1 MRHQQNPFRS
11 IPWARHLRPRKGIDM
26 SRANFNRNESGSAIV
41 YDIVPIPA
49 DQVKVI
55 GSGTTAL
62 VLQTVVIFFLG
73 LIPTFLLALA
83 IGVFAIPVAI
93 AIPVLFWRWSVR
105 HKSRALG
112 TRQKAQV
119 SIQDDTI
126 RIAREDG
133 TVTVPAKQI
142 RRLLI
147 GNTYDKNRGPDDLI
161 VTTNPSTGQIAG
173 AAMRANLQQK
183 LPKFCFSLEL
193 QHGNDTALIVDGLD
207 ELTASNLLDDMSKDL
222 QMA

>member
-1 MRHQQNPFRS
+1 MTTT
-11 IPWARHLRPRKGIDM
+11 
-26 SRANFNRNESGSAIV
+26 RANFDRNESGNAIV

-49 DQVKVI
+49 DQIKVF
-55 GSGTTAL
+55 GSGTTTL
-62 VLQTVVIFFLG
+62 VLQTIVIFFLG

-83 IGVFAIPVAI
+83 VGFLAIPVAI
-93 AIPVLFWRWSVR
+93 AIPVLFWRWSLR
-105 HKSRALG
+105 HKARSLG

-126 RIAREDG
+126 RISREDG

-147 GNTYDKNRGPDDLI
+147 GNTYDKNSAPDSMV

-183 LPKFCFSLEL
+183 IPKVCFSLEL
-193 QHGNDTALIVDGLD
+193 QHGNESALIVDGLD

>member
-1 MRHQQNPFRS
+1 MTTT
-11 IPWARHLRPRKGIDM
+11 
-26 SRANFNRNESGSAIV
+26 RANFDRNESGNAIV

-49 DQVKVI
+49 DQVKVF
-55 GSGTTAL
+55 GSGTTTL
-62 VLQTVVIFFLG
+62 VLQTIVVFFLG
-73 LIPTFLLALA
+73 LIPTFLLAFVVG
-83 IGVFAIPVAI
+83 IFAIPVAI
-93 AIPVLFWRWSVR
+93 AIPVLFWRWSR
-105 HKSRALG
+105 RKIAQLMG
-112 TRQKAQV
+112 TRKKAQV
-119 SIQDDTI
+119 SIQDDAL

-183 LPKFCFSLEL
+183 IPKFCFSLEL
-193 QHGNDTALIVDGLD
+193 QHGNDTSLIVDGLD
-207 ELTASNLLDDMSKDL
+207 ELTANNLLDDMSRDL